1 MSKDRLEELIE
12 QSKGS
17 DIQALLTAKEKAKMA
32 AATSPTPANMS
43 ALDKAT
49 RMFEMAMEKK
59 AMRERSVLESYK
71 DVLEYAENNGRKL
84 AKTKLYGDIKS
95 GKLKKLPDGTFGLK
109 DVDRY
114 LLSLPTL
121 GTPDGVA
128 EKVAERMRRKEEA
141 DIRRVE
147 ALAKKE
153 EFDLDVKLGKFI
165 PKDAIYQELA
175 VRAVVLQNSLKN
187 SMEARVVD
195 MIDLVHG
202 DASLSDKA
210 LSFFGKLLDE
220 CMGEYARP
228 ITIEADI
235 FDIDIENGIYEKV

>member
-59 AMRERSVLESYK
+59 AMRERSVLESCK

-84 AKTKLYGDIKS
+84 AKTKLYGDIKA

-141 DIRRVE
+141 DIRRAE

-153 EFDLDVKLGKFI
+153 EFELDVKLGKFI
-165 PKDAIYQELA
+165 PKDVIYQELA
-175 VRAVVLQNSLKN
+175 VRAVVLQNSLRN
-187 SMEARVVD
+187 SMEAKVVD

-202 DASLSDKA
+202 DASLSDNV
-210 LSFFGKLLDE
+210 LSFFGKMLDE

-228 ITIEADI
+228 MTIEADI
-235 FDIDIENGIYEKV
+235 FDIDIDGWVSVEV